1 MEWVM
6 ILAPVVLLLLGFP
19 LFIVLLATS
28 AILLLGFMQVPAEM
42 VPQLMFGSIDKF
54 SLLAVPFFLFVG
66 EIMGVG
72 GMSRRIVDWVL
83 ALLGNV
89 RGSRGLTT
97 VGACT
102 LFGAISGS
110 SVATVAAIGRLL
122 YPSLKERYGEKFA
135 SGMLAGTGSIDI
147 LIPPSIAMIL
157 YGISAEQSI
166 ALLFIAGIL
175 PGLLMA
181 AFQAA
186 YVYGYAVIFKVKD
199 GGEPF
204 RLSNLIQVSI
214 RSFWSIFAP
223 VVILGGI
230 YGGVFAPTEAAGI
243 ACVYA
248 IIVTKFIYNEITWK
262 QLWDVAV
269 SSMVLTAQI
278 MVIVAAAGVFSW
290 ILTVNGVAQQ
300 AVTMMQS
307 FIHSPWTALAFIN
320 VLLLVV
326 GCFIDSSSA
335 ILVLTPLLVPI
346 CRAYGIDLIHF
357 GIVMSMNL
365 AIGMFTPPFGLNI
378 FAVQMITKAPVSS
391 IYPGLMPF
399 VIVTLLALV
408 VVTYVPWLSLA
419 LL

>member
-1 MEWVM
+1 M
-6 ILAPVVLLLLGFP
+6 ILAPVLLLLLGFP

-28 AILLLGFMQVPAEM
+28 AVLLLGFMNVPAEM

-72 GMSRRIVDWVL
+72 GMSKRIVDWVL

-122 YPSLKERYGEKFA
+122 YPSLKQRYGEKFA

-186 YVYGYAVIFKVKD
+186 YVYWYAVSHKVVD

-204 RLSNLIQVSI
+204 RLRNFVQISI
-214 RSFWSIFAP
+214 RGFWSIFAP

-248 IIVTKFIYNEITWK
+248 IIVTKFIYNEISWK

-269 SSMVLTAQI
+269 GSMVLTAQI

-300 AVTMMQS
+300 AVTLMQS
-307 FIHSPWTALAFIN
+307 HVNSPWTALAFIN
-320 VLLLVV
+320 VMLLVV
-326 GCFIDSSSA
+326 GCFIDPSSA

-391 IYPGLMPF
+391 IYPGLIPF
-399 VIVTLLALV
+399 VMVTLVALV